1 MVLPDW
7 RYDPRNYMAPVTGF
21 GKSRFEL
28 DTSRKEVGVRAC
40 ARLSANE
47 DRECEL

>member
-1 MVLPDW
+1 
-7 RYDPRNYMAPVTGF
+7 MARLTGC
-21 GKSRFEL
+21 GRSRLEL

-47 DRECEL
+47 DKE